1 MKKQKLIILM
11 VLLIITLCCCSCKF
25 IGDQK
30 YFCDVDNVISVEIIQ
45 LDGFPRKG
53 AYDFFDYTLI
63 CKIED
68 YSAFIER
75 LNNLKHR
82 KWGGEPLS
90 YEVGDIAIKIVYN
103 DGNYDL
109 IHNEAQTMHRDG
121 KNKTGYFWFD
131 KTEYDELI
139 DEYVAKYSA
148 K

>member
-11 VLLIITLCCCSCKF
+11 VSLIITLCCCSCKF
-25 IGDQK
+25 IGKQK

-45 LDGFPRKG
+45 LDGFVY
-53 AYDFFDYTLI
+53 AEVYDFFDYTLI

-68 YSAFIER
+68 YSTFIER

-90 YEVGDIAIKIVYN
+90 FEEGDIAIKIVYN
-103 DGNYDL
+103 NGNYDL

-121 KNKTGYFWFD
+121 KNNSGYFWFD

-139 DEYVAKYSA
+139 DEYVAKYSI